1 MRDQV
6 VSKGGAHATK
16 LVWVVTLLGFGAG
29 VIMLGIV
36 YWTMSDIRSERE
48 NFDQV
53 QVDMTRMVTSL
64 DPQLARGRDAMGA
77 LLASNDAA
85 TADSH
90 WITNVTSL
98 IEDYRDRGVV
108 DNAGMSQV
116 LAMLDSQLLSVR
128 EIWDRCFN
136 WNRLNR
142 ALVSN
147 FPVAKKR
154 IETALEEMRA
164 TISSIEGRERLQ
176 RAMLISR
183 YRQGDAGN
191 ANQLAGEIIGDM
203 SHVTDI
209 PIIKTELADL
219 SLLCE
224 RLVGE
229 SEIDNLADL
238 KDNKF
243 KSTLDRLDRGMRHLE
258 KRKVLPEG
266 LPITLLEN
274 FEVALFGR
282 GSKVDKVHQTIV
294 PGKEGLYL
302 LCKDR
307 LALRIEREKLQAK
320 VTEVFEDFGA
330 TRQLLAKNVEAFA
343 SQTAVRAETALA
355 QAWQTMLFVWVI
367 SISVFLVFSARIAQT
382 VKRQVRAIE
391 TTNENLK
398 NEILERRRAE
408 DALRQSE
415 EALRRANDELEVR
428 VEARTA
434 DLKRTNKLL
443 EDEVADRKQAEE
455 ALRAS
460 EEKFRGLSAE
470 LAEGLS
476 DVFQALK
483 ELSSG
488 NPDVRIPETSEVE
501 LIAKLKHTVNLT
513 AENLA
518 EIVHLSHEF
527 AIGLAEHFDTLD
539 RVSNGDLAARVS
551 GASQVELL
559 ESLKNVTNH
568 MVESVSNE
576 IAERKRAEQEVL
588 RAKEEAEAANS
599 AKGQFL
605 ANMSHEIRTPMNA
618 VMGMTGLLLD
628 TELTPEQIEYA
639 ETVRASADSLLQIIN
654 DILDFS
660 KIEVGRLELEMIEF
674 DLRTTVEDVSDMLA
688 QRVYQKGLDVACL
701 VHPDVPSWMQGD
713 PGRLRQI
720 LLNLVSNAVKFTE
733 KGEILIRV
741 TLDEETDTQATV
753 RFAVTDTGIGIP
765 RNRLNRLFKSFS
777 QADASTT
784 RKYGGTG
791 LGLAISK
798 RLCEMMGGEIGVE
811 SEEGKGSTFW
821 FTAVLEKQP
830 ERQEALLVLPADIL
844 GKRILVVD
852 DNATNREVLSAYLGS
867 WDCQCHVA
875 SGAQEALCMLREA
888 VETEAPFH
896 LVILDH
902 MMPEMDGEALGRAI
916 KADPTLKDT
925 PLVMLTSWGRRG
937 DAARVKEIGFSAY
950 LTKPV
955 KHSQLFD
962 CLVTVLGEGSGRAKQ
977 DKKPSLV
984 TRHTLAE
991 AKRRVRILLVEDNIV
1006 NQKLTMR
1013 LLEKMGYRSDTV
1025 GNGKEAV
1032 EALEMDTYDVVLMDV
1047 QMPEMDGYEATQV
1060 IRNPQSK
1067 VRNHDVPIIAM
1078 TANAMKGDRE
1088 RCLEA
1093 GMDDYLSKPV
1103 QPQKLLEVIK
1113 PFLPESDAD

>member
-1 MRDQV
+1 MTDQV
-6 VSKGGAHATK
+6 RNKSGPHATK

-29 VIMLGIV
+29 LIMLGIV
-36 YWTMSDIRSERE
+36 YWTMSGIRSERE
-48 NFDQV
+48 IFDAL

-64 DPQLARGRDAMGA
+64 DPQLAQGRDEMGA
-77 LLASNDAA
+77 LLLSSDAEG
-85 TADSH
+85 TDGT
-90 WITNVTSL
+90 WIANL
-98 IEDYRDRGVV
+98 MGFMQDYKDRGVV
-108 DNAGMSQV
+108 DSAGMSKV
-116 LAMLDSQLLSVR
+116 LAVLDSQLLNVKQ
-128 EIWDRCFN
+128 IWDRCLN
-136 WNRLNR
+136 WNYLNR
-142 ALVSN
+142 ALLSG

-154 IETALEEMRA
+154 IETALQEMRA
-164 TISSIEGRERLQ
+164 TISSIEGRQRLQ

-183 YRQGDAGN
+183 YRQSGADN
-191 ANQLAGEIIGDM
+191 ATQLAGEIIGDM

-224 RLVGE
+224 RLLGE

-243 KSTLDRLDRGMRHLE
+243 KSTLDRLQRGMGHLE
-258 KRKVLPEG
+258 KRKVLSSG
-266 LPITLLEN
+266 LPMNLLRN
-274 FEVALFGR
+274 FQTALFGE
-282 GSKVDKVHQTIV
+282 GFKVDKVHQTIL
-294 PGKEGLYL
+294 PGKDGLYL
-302 LCKDR
+302 LCRDR
-307 LALRIEREKLQAK
+307 LALRIEREKLLAE
-320 VTEVFEDFGA
+320 VTKVFEDFGA
-330 TRQLLAKNVEAFA
+330 TRQQLARNVEAFA
-343 SQTAVRAETALA
+343 SKTAVGAERALG
-355 QAWQTMLFVWVI
+355 QAWQTMLFVWLI
-367 SISVFLVFSARIAQT
+367 STSVFLVFSARIAQT

-434 DLKRTNKLL
+434 DLTRTNKLL
-443 EDEVADRKQAEE
+443 EDEVAERKQAEE

-460 EEKFRGLSAE
+460 EEKFRSLSAE
-470 LAEGLS
+470 LADGLS

-488 NPDVRIPETSEVE
+488 NPDVRIAETSELE
-501 LIAKLKHTVNLT
+501 LISKLKHTVNLT
-513 AENLA
+513 AANLA

-539 RVSNGDLAARVS
+539 RVSKGDLAARVS
-551 GASQVELL
+551 GTSQVELL

-568 MVESVSNE
+568 MVESVSKE
-576 IAERKRAEQEVL
+576 ITERKRAEEEVL

-628 TELTPEQIEYA
+628 TKLTPEQMEYA
-639 ETVRASADSLLQIIN
+639 ETVRTSADALLQIIN

-660 KIEVGRLELEMIEF
+660 KIEVGRLELEMIAF

-688 QRVYQKGLDVACL
+688 QRVHQKGLDVACL
-701 VHPDVPSWMQGD
+701 VQPDVPAWMQGD

-741 TLDEETDTQATV
+741 TLDEETEMQARV

-844 GKRILVVD
+844 GKRILAVD

-867 WDCQCHVA
+867 WGCRCGAA
-875 SGAQEALCMLREA
+875 SGAQEALRMLRQA
-888 VETEAPFH
+888 VETADPFH
-896 LVILDH
+896 LVILDQI
-902 MMPEMDGEALGRAI
+902 MPEMDGEAMGRAI
-916 KADPTLKDT
+916 KADPALKDT
-925 PLVMLTSWGRRG
+925 VLVMLTSWGRRG

-977 DKKPSLV
+977 DKKPPLV

-1006 NQKLTMR
+1006 NQKLAVR
-1013 LLEKMGYRSDTV
+1013 LLEKMGYRSDAV
-1025 GNGKEAV
+1025 GNGREAV
-1032 EALEMDTYDVVLMDV
+1032 EALETVPYDVVLMDV
-1047 QMPEMDGYEATQV
+1047 QMPEMDGYEATRV
-1060 IRNPQSK
+1060 IRSPQSK
-1067 VRNHDVPIIAM
+1067 VRNHEVPIIAM

-1088 RCLEA
+1088 RCIEA
-1093 GMDDYLSKPV
+1093 GMDDYIAKPIE
-1103 QPQKLLEVIK
+1103 PQKLLEVIMTS
-1113 PFLPESDAD
+1113 LRSADV

>member
-1 MRDQV
+1 
-6 VSKGGAHATK
+6 
-16 LVWVVTLLGFGAG
+16 LLGFGAG
-29 VIMLGIV
+29 LVLLGIV

-48 NFDQV
+48 RFDAL

-64 DPQLARGRDAMGA
+64 DPYLAEGRDEMGA
-77 LLASNDAA
+77 LLLSNDAES
-85 TADSH
+85 ADST
-90 WITNVTSL
+90 WISSLTSL
-98 IEDYRDRGVV
+98 VQGYRDRGVV
-108 DNAGMSQV
+108 DSASMSKV
-116 LAMLDSQLLSVR
+116 LDLLDSQLLSVKQ
-128 EIWDRCFN
+128 IWDRCLN
-136 WNRLNR
+136 WNHLNS
-142 ALVSN
+142 AFISD
-147 FPVAKKR
+147 FPAAQKGIK
-154 IETALEEMRA
+154 TALQEMRA
-164 TISSIEGRERLQ
+164 TISSIEGRQRLQ

-183 YRQGDAGN
+183 YRQGDAEN
-191 ANQLAGEIIGDM
+191 ATQIAGQIIGDM

-258 KRKVLPEG
+258 KRKVLARG
-266 LPITLLEN
+266 LPITLLKN
-274 FEVALFGR
+274 FEVALFGE
-282 GSKVDKVHQTIV
+282 GFKVDKVHQTIL
-294 PGKEGLYL
+294 PGKDGLYL
-302 LCKDR
+302 LCRDR
-307 LALRIEREKLQAK
+307 LALRIEREKLQTLVAK
-320 VTEVFEDFGA
+320 VFEDFGA
-330 TRQLLAKNVEAFA
+330 TRQQLAKDVEAFA
-343 SQTAVRAETALA
+343 SKTAVGAERALG
-355 QAWQTMLFVWVI
+355 QAWQTMLFVWLI
-367 SISVFLVFSARIAQT
+367 STSVFLVFSAKIAQT
-382 VKRQVRAIE
+382 VKRQVKAIE

-415 EALRRANDELEVR
+415 EALRRANDELEMR

-434 DLKRTNKLL
+434 DLRRANELL
-443 EDEVADRKQAEE
+443 EGEVAERKQAED
-455 ALRAS
+455 ALRQS

-488 NPDVRIPETSEVE
+488 NPEVRIPETSELE
-501 LIAKLKHTVNLT
+501 LISKLKHTVNLT

-539 RVSNGDLAARVS
+539 RVSKGDLTARVS
-551 GASQVELL
+551 GSSKVELL

-568 MVESVSNE
+568 MVESVSSE
-576 IAERKRAEQEVL
+576 ITERKRAEAEVL

-599 AKGQFL
+599 AKGEFL

-628 TELTPEQIEYA
+628 TKLTAEQREYS
-639 ETVRASADSLLQIIN
+639 ETVRASADALLQIIN

-660 KIEVGRLELEMIEF
+660 KIEVGRLDLEMIDF
-674 DLRTTVEDVSDMLA
+674 DLRTTVEDVSEMLA
-688 QRVYQKGLDVACL
+688 QRVHQKGLDVACL
-701 VHPDVPSWMQGD
+701 VQPEVPSWLQGD

-733 KGEILIRV
+733 EGEILIRV
-741 TLDEETDTQATV
+741 TLDKETDTQATV
-753 RFAVTDTGIGIP
+753 RFAVKDTGIGIP
-765 RNRLNRLFKSFS
+765 RNRLYRLFKSFS

-811 SEEGKGSTFW
+811 SQQGQGSTFW
-821 FTAVLEKQP
+821 FTAALEKQP
-830 ERQEALLVLPADIL
+830 QRQEALQVLPADIL
-844 GKRILVVD
+844 GKRILLVD
-852 DNATNREVLSAYLGS
+852 DNGTNREVLSAYLGS
-867 WDCQCHVA
+867 WDCQCRTA
-875 SGAQEALCMLREA
+875 SSAKEALRVLREA
-888 VETEAPFH
+888 VKTGKPFH

-916 KADPTLKDT
+916 KKDAALKET
-925 PLVMLTSWGRRG
+925 VLVMLTSWGRRG

-962 CLVTVLGEGSGRAKQ
+962 CLVTVLGEESERARE
-977 DKKPSLV
+977 DEKPPLV
-984 TRHTLAE
+984 TRHSLAE
-991 AKRRVRILLVEDNIV
+991 AKRRVRVLLVEDNVV
-1006 NQKLTMR
+1006 NQKLATR
-1013 LLEKMGYRSDTV
+1013 LLEKMGYRSDAV

-1032 EALEMDTYDVVLMDV
+1032 KALEMVPYDVVLMDV
-1047 QMPEMDGYEATQV
+1047 QMPEMDGYEATRL
-1060 IRNPQSK
+1060 IRDPQSK
-1067 VRNHDVPIIAM
+1067 VRNHHVPIIAM

-1088 RCLEA
+1088 RCIKA
-1093 GMDDYLSKPV
+1093 GMDDYIAKPIR
-1103 QPQKLLEVIK
+1103 PQKLSEVIK
-1113 PFLPESDAD
+1113 TFLRQC